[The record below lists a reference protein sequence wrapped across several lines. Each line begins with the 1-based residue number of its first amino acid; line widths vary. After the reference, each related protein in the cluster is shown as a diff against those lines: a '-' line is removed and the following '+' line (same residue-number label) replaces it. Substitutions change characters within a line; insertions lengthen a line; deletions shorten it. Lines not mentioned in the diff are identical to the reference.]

1 MNVLGHPWVKIS
13 GIPPPRFA
21 CSWTKWMCMPSIS
34 ARKCANWLSF
44 ASALRHEKSYPWVG
58 FPPFFSA
65 HRKSQPSFPV
75 AFVCFFGSRKV
86 WLFVVGRV
94 RFLVKPTFSSWRFT
108 CVTGRTTGAA
118 ALLGRIRATAPL
130 STCITQGVRTHLIR
144 ARLGGGARRDRIE
157 LPGNVIRVIET
168 DVLAMGR
175 WIFFHPIVAYACRV

>member
-1 MNVLGHPWVKIS
+1 MCLLTNERRITSREIVPMGRIS
-13 GIPPPRFA
+13 
-21 CSWTKWMCMPSIS
+21 
-34 ARKCANWLSF
+34 
-44 ASALRHEKSYPWVG
+44 
-58 FPPFFSA
+58 PFFLRASEVPTIVP
-65 HRKSQPSFPV
+65 R
-75 AFVCFFGSRKV
+75 CFRLFFCSRKV

-94 RFLVKPTFSSWRFT
+94 RLLVKLTFSSWRFT

-175 WIFFHPIVAYACRV
+175 GIFFNPIVAYACRV